1 MVKLTKRP
9 FTGIMPPDWPPQETM
24 DAWNEAMGNPPKTT
38 IVAPLHQ
45 EDYQLYQEPEPERV
59 FNDYR
64 LWTGIKPP
72 DWAPEETQQ
81 AWRDRINTPLVP
93 GKSSSLR
100 SSAGA
105 SQPAGAGAGAG
116 AQGAATRRGVEKKKT
131 LLTGAK

>member
-9 FTGIMPPDWPPQETM
+9 FTGIMPPDWAPQETM
-24 DAWNEAMGNPPKTT
+24 DAWNEAMGNNPE
-38 IVAPLHQ
+38 A
-45 EDYQLYQEPEPERV
+45 EPEAEPEQIR
-59 FNDYR
+59 DDR

-81 AWRDRINTPLVP
+81 QWRDRINTPLVP
-93 GKSSSLR
+93 GRPSSLR